1 MPRKKNDVIKVLKKK
16 GFTLDDSRDHKY
28 FYLYN
33 SDGTRSTVY
42 TKISRGSNNEIND
55 GLLGEMMR
63 QIHLDKNS
71 FNKYMD
77 CTLSKED
84 YLVYLKSINR
94 YH

>member
-1 MPRKKNDVIKVLKKK
+1 MPRKKTEVSKVLIKK

-33 SDGTRSTVY
+33 SDGTKTTVY
-42 TKISRGSNNEIND
+42 TKISHGSGNEIHD

-63 QIHLDKNS
+63 QIHLKKQE
-71 FNKYMD
+71 FNEYLD
-77 CTLSKED
+77 CTLSKD
-84 YLVYLKSINR
+84 KYLDILKEKGL